1 MDDKQI
7 KWFMYTVLVG
17 LIPILLR
24 LIMHFVTNAN
34 IEMFS
39 ASDFIAFGLIL
50 HISNINEL
58 EHYTKVKDKS
68 WKTIQNGLSIIFIV
82 FYGLFFALTLLSEV
96 NPASID
102 YDRVKELTMILS
114 LVSFIIS
121 FMVYYRLRKLK
132 RRSS

>member
-1 MDDKQI
+1 MGDKQI
-7 KWFMYTVLVG
+7 KWLMYTVLVG
-17 LIPILLR
+17 LIPIILR
-24 LIMHFVTNAN
+24 LIMHVVTNGSVK
-34 IEMFS
+34 MFN

-96 NPASID
+96 NPISIN
-102 YDRVKELTMILS
+102 YNAVEKFAMILS
-114 LVSFIIS
+114 GVSFLIS
-121 FMVYYRLRKLK
+121 FMIYDRLSKLK
-132 RRSS
+132 RKV